1 MKALFYS
8 DLITIAKSLRQFVFS
23 VSIICIMLTLM
34 SIGEEGISGP
44 EVAGAIQTTIMSTGT
59 IMISLFAFFQ
69 LFGLD
74 EHAGWESVKLSLP
87 LSRRQVIMSRYI
99 ILAALLVAFLV
110 LGIIVG
116 TGIAAIVTYAKFG
129 AVTLRPAQDVLMLA
143 GICLLA
149 VLAYLAIELPLFFK
163 MGLSKA
169 RLFYAIPLLSPILF
183 TLEPVKEFVRG
194 LGTQVME
201 VIGNIGSPWPLLLGA
216 AAVTLALYALSGL
229 VSLRLYSAREF

>member
-1 MKALFYS
+1 MK
-8 DLITIAKSLRQFVFS
+8 
-23 VSIICIMLTLM
+23 
-34 SIGEEGISGP
+34 G
-44 EVAGAIQTTIMSTGT
+44 
-59 IMISLFAFFQ
+59 
-69 LFGLD
+69 
-74 EHAGWESVKLSLP
+74 
-87 LSRRQVIMSRYI
+87 I
-99 ILAALLVAFLV
+99 ILA
-110 LGIIVG
+110 GG
-116 TGIAAIVTYAKFG
+116 TGTRLHPITL
-129 AVTLRPAQDVLMLA
+129 AVNKHLLPIYDKPMVYYPLSVLMLA